1 MDGRRCVSLCSFK
14 ELNGARMS
22 RRERGPGAPR
32 RPWQVVGAWKTRGA
46 YLVCS
51 SWWVEKMG
59 GGARW
64 LPAGGSELDC
74 GVGESR

>member
-1 MDGRRCVSLCSFK
+1 MFIQGTERSQDVEEGK
-14 ELNGARMS
+14 GAG
-22 RRERGPGAPR
+22 GPQ
-32 RPWQVVGAWKTRGA
+32 RPWQVVGTWKTRGA

-74 GVGESR
+74 GVGESH